1 MFSYFSKSSVE
12 STSKEVVIKCYVPG
26 YGKEDLDISVE
37 DLVLSV
43 KTKDNELKYQ
53 WDISSKLNLENTTAK
68 CDKGILVITIPKQT
82 STKVNIDIK

>member
-43 KTKDNELKYQ
+43 KTKDNE
-53 WDISSKLNLENTTAK
+53 
-68 CDKGILVITIPKQT
+68 
-82 STKVNIDIK
+82 